1 MNRRAFLKLFGG
13 ILATSPALMKMIM
26 TAEKTG
32 AVQEGI
38 KQLKKSTTEMPE
50 WLPGFIDKIKQ
61 LGKSKEI
68 DEKVFEYVD
77 ESLPGVKVIEDLGEQ
92 KYLIEGQN
100 EYGQPFQMEYE
111 APKTLEGGEKFPGDF
126 VAQDTVPYSSY
137 GEDVDYDVEILDS
150 VDEILGGDGPRMEKY
165 VTGEKRLTV
174 GERSVSDAQ
183 MRAENAMEDM
193 EDIDIDDG
201 YKDGGLTSTIPPKRG
216 PMSEG
221 VESLFRTR

>member
-13 ILATSPALMKMIM
+13 ILATSPALMKMLM

-50 WLPGFIDKIKQ
+50 WLPGFIEKIKM

-77 ESLPGVKVIEDLGEQ
+77 ESLPGVKVTEDLGEQ

-126 VAQDTVPYSSY
+126 VAEDTVPFSSY
-137 GEDVDYDVEILDS
+137 GDDVDYDVEVVES
-150 VDEILGGDGPRMEKY
+150 VDQILGGDAPRMEKY
-165 VTGEKRLTV
+165 VTGKNRLTT
-174 GERSVSDAQ
+174 GERRVGDAE
-183 MRAENAMEDM
+183 MRAEAAM
-193 EDIDIDDG
+193 EDIDIDEF
-201 YKDGGLTSTIPPKRG
+201 KDGGLTSTIPPKRG

>member
-13 ILATSPALMKMIM
+13 ILATSPALMKMLM

-38 KQLKKSTTEMPE
+38 KQLKKSTTAMPE
-50 WLPGFIDKIKQ
+50 WLPGFIEKIKM

-77 ESLPGVKVIEDLGEQ
+77 ESLPGVKVTEDLGEQ

-126 VAQDTVPYSSY
+126 VAEDTVPFSSY
-137 GEDVDYDVEILDS
+137 GEDVDYDVEVLES
-150 VDEILGGDGPRMEKY
+150 VDQILGGDAPRMEKY
-165 VTGEKRLTV
+165 VTGKNRLTT
-174 GERSVSDAQ
+174 GERRVGDAE
-183 MRAENAMEDM
+183 MRAENAMED
-193 EDIDIDDG
+193 IDIDEF
-201 YKDGGLTSTIPPKRG
+201 KDGGLTSTIPPKRG

>member
-13 ILATSPALMKMIM
+13 ILASSPALMKMLM

-38 KQLKKSTTEMPE
+38 KMLKKTTTEMPE
-50 WLPGFIDKIKQ
+50 WLPGFIEKIKMI
-61 LGKSKEI
+61 GKAKEI

-77 ESLPGVKVIEDLGEQ
+77 DSLPGVKVTEDLGDQ

-100 EYGQPFQMEYE
+100 EYGQKFQMEYE

-126 VAQDTVPYSSY
+126 VAEDTRPVASY
-137 GEDVDYDVEILDS
+137 GEDVDYDVEVLDS
-150 VDEILGGDGPRMEKY
+150 VDEILGGDGPRLEKY
-165 VTGEKRLTV
+165 VTGKDRFTK
-174 GERSVSDAQ
+174 GERQVGW
-183 MRAENAMEDM
+183 AESRVEEAMEN
-193 EDIDIDDG
+193 IDIDEG
-201 YKDGGLTSTIPPKRG
+201 YKDGGLTRTIPPKRG